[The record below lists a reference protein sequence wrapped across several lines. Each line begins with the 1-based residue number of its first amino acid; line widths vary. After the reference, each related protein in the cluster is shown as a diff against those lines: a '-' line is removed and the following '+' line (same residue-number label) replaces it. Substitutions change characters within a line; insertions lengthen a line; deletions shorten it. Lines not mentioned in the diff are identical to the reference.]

1 VSTSTLLQCLQ
12 GVRKSGRGW
21 TAKCPAHEDRSASL
35 SIAETDDGRVLIH
48 CFANCSAHDVLDSLG
63 LSMTDLFPERERD
76 YSPAGRVA
84 AREVAT
90 ARKRSE
96 ALAAL
101 LYATSVVQAAAGVAG
116 LWLFDAADRDLL
128 AQSVDDIARAVG
140 VLA

>member
-1 VSTSTLLQCLQ
+1 MSTSTLLQRLES
-12 GVRKSGRGW
+12 VRRAGNGW
-21 TAKCPAHEDRSASL
+21 TAKCPSHQDRTASL
-35 SIAETDDGRVLIH
+35 SINETTDGKVLIH
-48 CFANCSAHDVLDSLG
+48 CFAGCSAHDVLDSLG
-63 LSMTDLFPERERD
+63 LELADLFPERIRD

-84 AREVAT
+84 AREAAT
-90 ARKRSE
+90 ACERSE

-101 LYATSVVQAAAGVAG
+101 LYAAYVVQAAAGVAG